1 MTSYAILLLT
11 GDYEVVEGGSAAGV
25 DLVHAVRR
33 SSQGALE
40 TYEAVTKDQLEF
52 FVKWFGPYPFRTYGL
67 AISESFPGLAMETQ
81 GRSLFSDLD
90 LDGTLGDTSSSCSSP
105 TSSPINGSGTR

>member
-1 MTSYAILLLT
+1 MSTWCT
-11 GDYEVVEGGSAAGV
+11 RCDG
-25 DLVHAVRR
+25 RR
-33 SSQGALE
+33 KRALE

-90 LDGTLGDTSSSCSSP
+90 LDGTLGTLSSCSSP